1 MKFQK
6 SIKEAYKRKVPKKTR
21 QKIAKVWKSE
31 EGNAARKNIMHRINR
46 GMAKH
51 KDAAIATMAAAGGTA
66 GGYVGGPEGA
76 AVGAFLAEKYGRK
89 AYEAGQKLGA
99 GQERRID
106 RRRARGFSNKQKVT
120 PGIARKGIA
129 EYKASSTTY
138 APSRPTSTV
147 TAEPEMS
154 YMEKVRRG
162 LI

>member
-6 SIKEAYKRKVPKKTR
+6 SIKQAYNKKVPKKTR

-31 EGNAARKNIMHRINR
+31 EGNRGRKNIVHRINR

-51 KDAAIATMAAAGGTA
+51 KDAAIATMATAGGAA

-76 AVGAFLAEKYGRK
+76 AIGAFLAEKYGRK

-106 RRRARGFSNKQKVT
+106 RRINRGFSEKQKVT
-120 PGIARKGIA
+120 PKVAR
-129 EYKASSTTY
+129 STPKTQTQTQPNQP
-138 APSRPTSTV
+138 AK
-147 TAEPEMS
+147 PEFDLNS
-154 YMEKVRRG
+154 YLAKYRKN
-162 LI
+162 